1 MKHFLHH
8 ERAGAKEQILLM
20 GNEYLTIW
28 LQFHHIHALRTLVV
42 TTLAIV
48 EVLLWKHQ
56 SGKACPRRAILL
68 VSYKSEQLV
77 SAHNA
82 FGTQLYNVH
91 KKVYK

>member
-1 MKHFLHH
+1 MKHFLYH

-28 LQFHHIHALRTLVV
+28 LQFHHIHALHTLV

-56 SGKACPRRAILL
+56 SEKACPRRAFLL
-68 VSYKSEQLV
+68 VLYKGEQLV

-82 FGTQLYNVH
+82 CGTQLYNVH
-91 KKVYK
+91 RKVYK